1 MQTLFGGCDL
11 WDGYT
16 SQIIKY
22 PEWDEEHLNQLVG
35 KYLWVSKYENILIST
50 YYIYTIKF
58 LSSNSIYR
66 VGTIDLARNN
76 LTKIEREM
84 FADLRFVDTIDV
96 AENQIREIAVDA
108 FKLIYLTKVRI
119 LLMGSLSVW
128 RCVLLLLQKR
138 NVEHIL
144 IHFKVNISHNQIEQ
158 INNGAFK
165 FCENMTVLDL
175 SHNKIKRLAPD
186 TFDKNS
192 YTTELKLNDNQVF
205 VKKFTVLFYMRYLI

>member
-1 MQTLFGGCDL
+1 
-11 WDGYT
+11 
-16 SQIIKY
+16 
-22 PEWDEEHLNQLVG
+22 
-35 KYLWVSKYENILIST
+35 
-50 YYIYTIKF
+50 
-58 LSSNSIYR
+58 
-66 VGTIDLARNN
+66 
-76 LTKIEREM
+76 M

-119 LLMGSLSVW
+119 LLMSSLSPFITGKIL
-128 RCVLLLLQKR
+128 CQTR
-138 NVEHIL
+138 NTEHIF

-175 SHNKIKRLAPD
+175 SHNKIRRLAPD

-192 YTTELKLNDNQVF
+192 YSTELKLNDNQVLL
-205 VKKFTVLFYMRYLI
+205 KKYRILFYIR

>member
-1 MQTLFGGCDL
+1 
-11 WDGYT
+11 
-16 SQIIKY
+16 
-22 PEWDEEHLNQLVG
+22 
-35 KYLWVSKYENILIST
+35 
-50 YYIYTIKF
+50 
-58 LSSNSIYR
+58 
-66 VGTIDLARNN
+66 
-76 LTKIEREM
+76 M

-119 LLMGSLSVW
+119 LLMGSLSFQGYYSGIKTQ
-128 RCVLLLLQKR
+128 RQCL
-138 NVEHIL
+138 NYNIF

-175 SHNKIKRLAPD
+175 SHNKIRRLAPD

-192 YTTELKLNDNQVF
+192 YSTELKLNDNQVNTSTF
-205 VKKFTVLFYMRYLI
+205 HK